1 VSIAKF
7 NKPEDMAADNL
18 GNVYVADYLN
28 HRIRKIDKLG
38 NVTTIAG
45 PVIAGAFIGFA
56 DGIGNAARFHSPQGI
71 CWDLDGDLL
80 IADAGN
86 HAIRKIT
93 ITGSVTTVAGD
104 GSAGFLD
111 GTVEAAKFHGPHDVK
126 VDKNGN
132 IYIVD
137 SSNSKI
143 RKITSDGEVSTLANV
158 NSPNMLTVD
167 RNGIVYVSDSG
178 KHLIYK
184 ITQNGSV
191 SPIAGTVGAGFID
204 NCPALQAKFNFPKS
218 IEINPYE
225 DLPIGL
231 TLNPSTGI
239 ISGTPESHGFYSLTY
254 RVTDSCGN
262 TAISNCTLTIDPIT
276 AEPEFD
282 FQLPWQFTDSGALAF
297 GHDGSGRSYTS
308 DAIPPGGLWAV
319 SDNNLTS
326 QVTWENS
333 LNCGGSNPNLQTAT
347 ATINIKTLIPQKI
360 GLLWDGVGEL
370 QASNF
375 DMMQVYINGI
385 LIGSAHAAGG
395 GQGCADGPVV
405 STENFPDGFDL
416 PAGDHTIF
424 INATTND
431 GLFHTNSFYKFKFT
445 LIQ

>member
-1 VSIAKF
+1 LYVSDFDNHRIRKFYEGGNISTYAGNGVNQSIDGKLTTSSFSNPYGMGFDPNGNIYVADFGTSKIRKISASGNVTTVGGTTQGYLDGPVSIAKF

-282 FQLPWQFTDSGALAF
+282 FQFDPA
-297 GHDGSGRSYTS
+297 
-308 DAIPPGGLWAV
+308 PG
-319 SDNNLTS
+319 N
-326 QVTWENS
+326 
-333 LNCGGSNPNLQTAT
+333 
-347 ATINIKTLIPQKI
+347 
-360 GLLWDGVGEL
+360 
-370 QASNF
+370 
-375 DMMQVYINGI
+375 
-385 LIGSAHAAGG
+385 
-395 GQGCADGPVV
+395 
-405 STENFPDGFDL
+405 
-416 PAGDHTIF
+416 
-424 INATTND
+424 
-431 GLFHTNSFYKFKFT
+431 
-445 LIQ
+445 